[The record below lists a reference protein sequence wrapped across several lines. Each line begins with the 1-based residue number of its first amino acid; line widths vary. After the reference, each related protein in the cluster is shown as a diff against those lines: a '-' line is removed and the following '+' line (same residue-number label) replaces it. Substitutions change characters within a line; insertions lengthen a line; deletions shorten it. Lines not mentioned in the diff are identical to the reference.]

1 MSSARRT
8 QALTAGSRT
17 PESQMSKNAG
27 PPVRS
32 VRRAALALLTAAL
45 AVGAPLLAVQ
55 PANAVPGLVTSQRIS
70 LNNSSAEKVVSAPC
84 PSGTRAIGG
93 SAVVGGSTR
102 VRVNS
107 QVPDAAG
114 YTVLAREPRGG
125 VPESWEVVVT
135 AHCAPSSALP
145 GLEYRRSGS
154 VFDSATSHGATA
166 ACSPGKRLIGVGGV
180 IDSQGPGQD
189 RLVLTA
195 IRPATDLTS
204 IRVDG
209 REDEAGYTGG
219 WRATAV
225 GVCVTPVSGQLLA
238 TGTST
243 VDSVG
248 TKRAI
253 ATCPPGSKIHSGGFD
268 VGSGAGQ
275 VDLTTSFIDYDVAG
289 NPTRQGYEAQA
300 REDGTG
306 TSAPWRVAA
315 YAICAS

>member
-1 MSSARRT
+1 M
-8 QALTAGSRT
+8 
-17 PESQMSKNAG
+17 
-27 PPVRS
+27 
-32 VRRAALALLTAAL
+32 
-45 AVGAPLLAVQ
+45 
-55 PANAVPGLVTSQRIS
+55 
-70 LNNSSAEKVVSAPC
+70 
-84 PSGTRAIGG
+84 
-93 SAVVGGSTR
+93 GGSTR

-154 VFDSATSHGATA
+154 VFDSTTSHGATA
-166 ACSPGKRLIGVGGV
+166 ACSPGKRLIGVGGL

-204 IRVDG
+204 IRVNG

-225 GVCVTPVSGQLLA
+225 GVCVNPVSGHLLA

-253 ATCPPGSKIHSGGFD
+253 ATCPAGSKIHSGGFTSARRRAGRLDHD
-268 VGSGAGQ
+268 VHRLRRGQ
-275 VDLTTSFIDYDVAG
+275 ATPPDRAT
-289 NPTRQGYEAQA
+289 EAQA
-300 REDGTG
+300 QRTEPERRPPGAWLRTP
-306 TSAPWRVAA
+306 SARADPDPAPGMLRPDHLPAGASRCRPAGAAGIGWRRSGPSRRACPGRIRRR
-315 YAICAS
+315 YSRR

>member
-1 MSSARRT
+1 
-8 QALTAGSRT
+8 
-17 PESQMSKNAG
+17 
-27 PPVRS
+27 
-32 VRRAALALLTAAL
+32 LALLTVAL

-55 PANAVPGLVTSQRIS
+55 PANAVAGLVTAQRIS
-70 LNNSSAEKVVSAPC
+70 LTNSTAEKVVSVPC

-125 VPESWEVVVT
+125 VPESWQLVVT
-135 AHCAPSSALP
+135 AHCAPASGLP
-145 GLEYRRSGS
+145 GLEYRRTSS
-154 VFDSATSHGATA
+154 VFDSATTHGATA
-166 ACSPGKRLIGVGGV
+166 TCSPGKKLIGVGGL

-204 IRVDG
+204 IRVSG
-209 REDEAGYTGG
+209 SEDEAGYTGG
-219 WRATAV
+219 WRASAV
-225 GVCVTPVSGQLLA
+225 GVCITPVSGQLLA

-243 VDSVG
+243 SDSVAA
-248 TKRAI
+248 KRAI
-253 ATCPPGSKIHSGGFD
+253 ATCPAGSKIHSGGFD
-268 VGSGAGQ
+268 ISSGAGQ
-275 VDLTTSFIDYDVAG
+275 VDLTTSFIDYDVTTK
-289 NPTRQGYEAQA
+289 PTRQGYEAQA
-300 REDGTG
+300 REDRTG
-306 TSAPWRVAA
+306 TSAAWRVAA